1 MSAKRKKQLPVIGE
15 SWTID
20 FKTPL
25 PTRLS
30 FLIGF
35 LGFICFLLAWHFG
48 SIVSK
53 NTTLFPSPI
62 QVVLSLFSL
71 FWEDKFL
78 VDILASLK
86 RVTISFWIAAVFAIP
101 LGVLMGSFAPIK
113 SFFGPI
119 VSAGRYLP
127 ATAFVPI
134 FLMWFGTGEKQKIAL
149 LTAGVIFFLIT
160 LIIDNTMAVPS
171 EYIESAKTLGA
182 NRKDVLWTVILPA
195 SLPVYMDTLRQM
207 LAVSWTY
214 LVVAEIVAATDGIG
228 AMMMRAKRFVKID
241 DIMAGIFV
249 IGTIG
254 LLVDLSLRLLRK
266 YLFPYS
272 DAS

>member
-1 MSAKRKKQLPVIGE
+1 MYKRQ
-15 SWTID
+15 
-20 FKTPL
+20 
-25 PTRLS
+25 
-30 FLIGF
+30 
-35 LGFICFLLAWHFG
+35 
-48 SIVSK
+48 
-53 NTTLFPSPI
+53 
-62 QVVLSLFSL
+62 
-71 FWEDKFL
+71 
-78 VDILASLK
+78 
-86 RVTISFWIAAVFAIP
+86 
-101 LGVLMGSFAPIK
+101 IK